1 MKRTLWL
8 LALCAVLLLGLSGC
22 DLYQPDVD
30 SLLSPPVLSELQN
43 EVDLALQD
51 VVGEDFKLR
60 YPSGGSYRS
69 PYIFS
74 DLDGDGAEE
83 AVVFYTTGEEPLVY
97 LQVLDRQEGRWRA
110 YNALPGLEGEVL
122 FVDFRH
128 LQSNSITDLLVGWSE
143 PDLQY
148 NTLCLYR
155 YQDNSLT
162 ELFRVNYD
170 GIAVADFD
178 GNGTEELVTAT
189 LDSGVMLQLT
199 GWDGSGISVLDT
211 TYSSLRLQ
219 NLNEAVIGQIS
230 PGLPGAVFYGR
241 INADMTASL
250 AVGVRGDR
258 LILPQETS
266 EAYYADSYC
275 YSGAVSADIN
285 GDGIIELPWSAAAPG
300 YTGAGREEIRYFTE
314 YRSLQEGKS
323 LPVAVSCESIADG
336 WRWILPE
343 SLTALYRSGSLSLV
357 RLAET
362 REVVLFRYNGSLS
375 DYGQEYLRLRVVA
388 AADSP
393 NGFEDTRY
401 TLLATRGQFSYYAL
415 LPSGSPLTAQQI
427 EQGFSLLG

>member
-30 SLLSPPVLSELQN
+30 SLLSPPVLSALQN

-83 AVVFYTTGEEPLVY
+83 AVVFYTAGEEPLVY

-122 FVDFRH
+122 FVDFHH
-128 LQSNSITDLLVGWSE
+128 LQSDSITDLLVGWSE

-170 GIAVADFD
+170 GITVADFD
-178 GNGTEELVTAT
+178 RNGTEELVTAT

-199 GWDGSGISVLDT
+199 GWDGSGISLLDT

-275 YSGAVSADIN
+275 YSGAVPADIN

-300 YTGAGREEIRYFTE
+300 YTGGDPLFHRVPQPAGGQIPSGRRFLRKHRRRLALDPAGI
-314 YRSLQEGKS
+314 SDG
-323 LPVAVSCESIADG
+323 AVSLRQPFPGAAG
-336 WRWILPE
+336 GNPGG
-343 SLTALYRSGSLSLV
+343 RSV
-357 RLAET
+357 
-362 REVVLFRYNGSLS
+362 
-375 DYGQEYLRLRVVA
+375 
-388 AADSP
+388 
-393 NGFEDTRY
+393 
-401 TLLATRGQFSYYAL
+401 
-415 LPSGSPLTAQQI
+415 PL
-427 EQGFSLLG
+427 

>member
-1 MKRTLWL
+1 M
-8 LALCAVLLLGLSGC
+8 
-22 DLYQPDVD
+22 
-30 SLLSPPVLSELQN
+30 
-43 EVDLALQD
+43 
-51 VVGEDFKLR
+51 
-60 YPSGGSYRS
+60 
-69 PYIFS
+69 
-74 DLDGDGAEE
+74 
-83 AVVFYTTGEEPLVY
+83 
-97 LQVLDRQEGRWRA
+97 
-110 YNALPGLEGEVL
+110 L

-128 LQSNSITDLLVGWSE
+128 LQSDSITDLLVGWSE

-170 GIAVADFD
+170 GITVADFD
-178 GNGTEELVTAT
+178 RNGTEELVTAT

-199 GWDGSGISVLDT
+199 GWDGSGISLLDT

-266 EAYYADSYC
+266 EACYADSYC
-275 YSGAVSADIN
+275 YSGAVPADIN

-415 LPSGSPLTAQQI
+415 LPPGSPLTAQQI